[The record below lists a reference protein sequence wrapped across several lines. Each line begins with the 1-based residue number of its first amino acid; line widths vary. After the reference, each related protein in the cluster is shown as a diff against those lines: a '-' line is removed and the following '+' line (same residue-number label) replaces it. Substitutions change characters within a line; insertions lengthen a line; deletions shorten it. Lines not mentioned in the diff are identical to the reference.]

1 MRKSLFF
8 AAALLAL
15 AACTREV
22 AVDVPEGDITLVAR
36 TEAPAGSRTIVEGET
51 HVYWEP
57 GDEIKVFVGTE
68 SGKFTTDI
76 TESAATATFNGSLD
90 VSAGA
95 DIWAVYPF
103 QEAAAFADGTVTTVL
118 PAAQVARA
126 GSFEKDLNPAIA
138 HSTTA
143 ELQFRNVA
151 GGVKFCVS
159 KTGITKVTFKGN
171 AVSKPLR
178 SVYFSKTIISD

>member
-51 HVYWEP
+51 HVYWES

-76 TESAATATFNGSLD
+76 TDSAATATFNGSLD
-90 VSAGA
+90 VSAGVA
-95 DIWAVYPF
+95 GIVGYSGGSLIDA
-103 QEAAAFADGTVTTVL
+103 L
-118 PAAQVARA
+118 LARA
-126 GSFEKDLNPAIA
+126 KKEIE
-138 HSTTA
+138 TR
-143 ELQFRNVA
+143 EQ
-151 GGVKFCVS
+151 
-159 KTGITKVTFKGN
+159 
-171 AVSKPLR
+171 
-178 SVYFSKTIISD
+178 